1 MSATGKECCWPRLA
15 VREQS
20 SFVEAT
26 WWFWSD
32 VVLAGLSTLTC
43 GQAAHSYWWIRPS
56 RLSRRTQST
65 VVERMRCFIE
75 TTSLSQRAIGDRR
88 SAIGYLLS
96 AISYW
101 KCSLEE

>member
-1 MSATGKECCWPRLA
+1 VEGSPSVRQRRLA

-26 WWFWSD
+26 WWYWSD

-56 RLSRRTQST
+56 RMSRRAT
-65 VVERMRCFIE
+65 VPPSI
-75 TTSLSQRAIGDRR
+75 TATGWAIGWASCRPR
-88 SAIGYLLS
+88 
-96 AISYW
+96 
-101 KCSLEE
+101 